1 MVLGL
6 DRETVLYAVGV
17 LLGIAAAAYFGFQ
30 LFDQV
35 SPVTTALVL
44 FAGFLCFLT
53 VGVGLDVETV
63 DIVAYALAA
72 GCYLVFVGYT
82 LSRFDVGDGGTFLL
96 LAASSGLFIG
106 LGYLAQQGRLALDR
120 RQAGLVVVAVLV
132 VAVGVVGVDLVG
144 AQPTTTAEFRES
156 IEIPDDRE
164 RVTVGTVTVEN
175 GFVLP
180 REAEVERYGACLYG
194 TEFRPVP
201 LEYEPRA
208 GSPLLGGGES
218 RSYDLVV
225 PGVLFYHDNGT
236 RRAAFEGRETIPVE
250 TAAECP
256 ESSDETKLVVVSEPV
271 RPRYD

>member
-44 FAGFLCFLT
+44 FAGFLCFLA
-53 VGVGLDVETV
+53 VGVGVDAERIDV
-63 DIVAYALAA
+63 VAYALAA
-72 GCYLVFVGYT
+72 GCYLVFVGYA
-82 LSRFDVGDGGTFLL
+82 LSRFEVGDGGTFLL
-96 LAASSGLFIG
+96 LAVSSGLFIG
-106 LGYLAQQGRLALDR
+106 LGYLAQKGRLALER
-120 RQAGLVVVAVLV
+120 RQAALVVVAVTV

-144 AQPTTTAEFRES
+144 AQPTTSAEFEES
-156 IEIPDDRE
+156 IEIPDDPE

-175 GFVLP
+175 EFFLP
-180 REAEVERYGACLYG
+180 READVQRYGACITG
-194 TEFRPVP
+194 TEFRSAP

-218 RSYDLVV
+218 RSYELVLRGLV
-225 PGVLFYHDNGT
+225 FYHENGS
-236 RRAAFEGRETIPVE
+236 RRAPFENRETIPVE
-250 TAAECP
+250 TATACP
-256 ESSDETKLVVVSEPV
+256 ESSDEVTLVVLSEPA